1 MLNKMHLILM
11 HVCLAESLPG
21 FALIKQVE
29 VLGMDESAPSAC
41 KQVAQS
47 SPTA

>member
-1 MLNKMHLILM
+1 M
-11 HVCLAESLPG
+11 HVSLAESLPG
-21 FALIKQVE
+21 FAEQAE
-29 VLGMDESAPSAC
+29 VLGMDGSAPSAC